1 MKISK
6 SDDELPKPYRYTK
19 ICEDAYLLLLLFVK
33 LILRCQQPHLG
44 APLKVHLYF
53 NMRFTCFH
61 STRDVY
67 LVFIVIYYL

>member
-44 APLKVHLYF
+44 ALLKVHLYF
-53 NMRFTCFH
+53 NMRLH
-61 STRDVY
+61 
-67 LVFIVIYYL
+67 VFIRHMMFILYS